1 LAKCRNPECRNGLT
15 PGIVIAGKGN
25 AKLPVLGQTM
35 RWGWVHCLACNP
47 NEEERRRGVNYKH
60 VSRSAAEI
68 AQRAELANSK
78 ASYKALPQ
86 KLGGIKKANE
96 DSGPTAHHDGVPN
109 DQLTKL
115 LEQVGKL
122 MNNIR

>member
-1 LAKCRNPECRNGLT
+1 
-15 PGIVIAGKGN
+15 
-25 AKLPVLGQTM
+25 M

-122 MNNIR
+122 TEQVSELLAENRALRKKLDEQHTIGATTQ